1 MAYGPKYYE
10 LPFSVRLDSAQTVY
24 YPGSGNPESYKSHVS
39 IFSRENNTL
48 KKMFS
53 DSIYMNNIL
62 NYKGYRF
69 YQASIAED
77 DSWTGLSVN
86 NDAIGTI
93 VSYLGYAMMMLGMI
107 LIFFFRNTRFKFLTK
122 QFNKFKKTTLIICFS
137 FLSVNSI
144 ASNNYLDSL
153 SKYEIKKEFAKQFD
167 QLLIQHD
174 GRIKPMSTY
183 SLDIIRKLSRKTNLY
198 KQDPSQ
204 IVLGIM
210 SYPKQWAHIPL
221 FKIKNQL
228 IIDDLNKL
236 ETNKEII
243 SEILNDYKINV
254 TSVYSLVQSEITIY
268 EIVLKSNEEILKIKQ
283 LEESILA
290 SFSNKNIKILFFEDE
305 VDKIIFEVTNKR
317 DKNKKTINYDFSA
330 LKLSKI
336 TNQKTIDKNEKFHQ
350 NKLVSFLS
358 LNSIITRE
366 RAAKIFEKIEV
377 ERSKKEKEILRLY
390 SGTNIFLSLATYN
403 TFFPEQTGMSRI
415 LTIFPVKDQQK
426 WSPLMQL
433 DSISGMKEELS
444 KILFAKKDS
453 LLVHNR
459 SIIISRLY
467 SSNV

>member
-1 MAYGPKYYE
+1 M
-10 LPFSVRLDSAQTVY
+10 
-24 YPGSGNPESYKSHVS
+24 
-39 IFSRENNTL
+39 
-48 KKMFS
+48 
-53 DSIYMNNIL
+53 
-62 NYKGYRF
+62 
-69 YQASIAED
+69 
-77 DSWTGLSVN
+77 
-86 NDAIGTI
+86 
-93 VSYLGYAMMMLGMI
+93 
-107 LIFFFRNTRFKFLTK
+107 
-122 QFNKFKKTTLIICFS
+122 
-137 FLSVNSI
+137 
-144 ASNNYLDSL
+144 
-153 SKYEIKKEFAKQFD
+153 
-167 QLLIQHD
+167 
-174 GRIKPMSTY
+174 
-183 SLDIIRKLSRKTNLY
+183 
-198 KQDPSQ
+198 
-204 IVLGIM
+204 VLGIM

-283 LEESILA
+283 LEETILA

-336 TNQKTIDKNEKFHQ
+336 TNQKTIDKNEKFYQ

-403 TFFPEQTGMSRI
+403 TFFPEQTGMSR
-415 LTIFPVKDQQK
+415 F
-426 WSPLMQL
+426 
-433 DSISGMKEELS
+433 
-444 KILFAKKDS
+444 
-453 LLVHNR
+453 
-459 SIIISRLY
+459 
-467 SSNV
+467 